1 MCVVSS
7 NQLPA
12 RKTTLSCGLSL
23 YIADRCAVRGIMNQ
37 PNVGQRK
44 EGFFT
49 MALDYESIGKR
60 IKGYRTQ
67 RNISQ
72 EELSERINAGPR
84 YITKV
89 ENAVIRPS
97 LESMV
102 YIANALNVSSDDLLH
117 DNLTVSTSI
126 LHFSNLKYS
135 RAFLRLYFSYTVIQE
150 ISAHF
155 TFQFSLTS

>member
-1 MCVVSS
+1 
-7 NQLPA
+7 
-12 RKTTLSCGLSL
+12 
-23 YIADRCAVRGIMNQ
+23 
-37 PNVGQRK
+37 
-44 EGFFT
+44 

-97 LESMV
+97 LESLV

-117 DNLTVSTSI
+117 DNLTVSTSRAGSEI
-126 LHFSNLKYS
+126 HRLLLDCNLDEQKMLS
-135 RAFLRLYFSYTVIQE
+135 RTVQFMKALLREFGI
-150 ISAHF
+150 
-155 TFQFSLTS
+155 

>member
-97 LESMV
+97 LESLV

-117 DNLTVSTSI
+117 DNLTVSTSRAGSEI
-126 LHFSNLKYS
+126 HRLLLDCNLDEQKMLS
-135 RAFLRLYFSYTVIQE
+135 RTVQFMKALLREFGI
-150 ISAHF
+150 
-155 TFQFSLTS
+155 

>member
-1 MCVVSS
+1 
-7 NQLPA
+7 
-12 RKTTLSCGLSL
+12 
-23 YIADRCAVRGIMNQ
+23 MNQ

-97 LESMV
+97 LESLV

-117 DNLTVSTSI
+117 DNLTVSTSMAGSEI
-126 LHFSNLKYS
+126 HRLLLDCNLDEQKMLS
-135 RAFLRLYFSYTVIQE
+135 RTVQFMKALLREFGV
-150 ISAHF
+150 
-155 TFQFSLTS
+155 

>member
-1 MCVVSS
+1 MNLSR

-12 RKTTLSCGLSL
+12 RKTPLSCGLSL

-89 ENAVIRPS
+89 ENAVICPS
-97 LESMV
+97 LESLV

-117 DNLTVSTSI
+117 DNLTVSTSMAGSEI
-126 LHFSNLKYS
+126 HRLLLDCNLDEQKMLS
-135 RAFLRLYFSYTVIQE
+135 RTVQFMKALLREFGI
-150 ISAHF
+150 
-155 TFQFSLTS
+155 